1 MNWVAP
7 IKDDTTLE
15 KFKQKLREVD
25 DKYYILFEIGVGTGL
40 QLQEIL
46 KFRNKDIRDKDSIE
60 ASIGTKNIKRTF
72 QIPQELKEI
81 ISQYTEGKDPEAYLI
96 LGHSGSPAPL
106 SREQA
111 YRVFKNVGKSMG
123 LNAIG
128 AQTMRKT
135 FAWRYYKETNDI
147 YYIQNLLNHA
157 SPSITYRYIGEKP
170 NVEVVLKKMTP
181 EENERS
187 RYMLYKDNAGKNR
200 IHALTEELIH
210 IERELDNPTNN
221 DAFYGRVDCLLA
233 ELEELMEGILELDGK
248 PINDVEPKDR
258 EIAMVFQYYSLYKNM
273 TVYDNLSFG
282 MKLKK
287 CSTEQIEAAVK
298 EAADMLGLEELL
310 NRRLKIL
317 SEGQKKRVALG
328 RAIIRKPKL
337 FLFDEPLNGLDEK
350 VQVQIRTEI
359 EKLHERYGTTI
370 LYAAHDKDE
379 AKKFDAENN
388 RILLF

>member
-72 QIPQELKEI
+72 QIPQE
-81 ISQYTEGKDPEAYLI
+81 
-96 LGHSGSPAPL
+96 
-106 SREQA
+106 
-111 YRVFKNVGKSMG
+111 NVGKSMG

-233 ELEELMEGILELDGK
+233 ELEELMD
-248 PINDVEPKDR
+248 N
-258 EIAMVFQYYSLYKNM
+258 FKN
-273 TVYDNLSFG
+273 T
-282 MKLKK
+282 K
-287 CSTEQIEAAVK
+287 
-298 EAADMLGLEELL
+298 
-310 NRRLKIL
+310 
-317 SEGQKKRVALG
+317 
-328 RAIIRKPKL
+328 
-337 FLFDEPLNGLDEK
+337 
-350 VQVQIRTEI
+350 
-359 EKLHERYGTTI
+359 
-370 LYAAHDKDE
+370 
-379 AKKFDAENN
+379 
-388 RILLF
+388 

>member
-60 ASIGTKNIKRTF
+60 ARIGTKNIKRTF

-233 ELEELMEGILELDGK
+233 ELEELMD
-248 PINDVEPKDR
+248 N
-258 EIAMVFQYYSLYKNM
+258 FKN
-273 TVYDNLSFG
+273 T
-282 MKLKK
+282 K
-287 CSTEQIEAAVK
+287 
-298 EAADMLGLEELL
+298 
-310 NRRLKIL
+310 
-317 SEGQKKRVALG
+317 
-328 RAIIRKPKL
+328 
-337 FLFDEPLNGLDEK
+337 
-350 VQVQIRTEI
+350 
-359 EKLHERYGTTI
+359 
-370 LYAAHDKDE
+370 
-379 AKKFDAENN
+379 
-388 RILLF
+388 

>member
-46 KFRNKDIRDKDSIE
+46 KFKISDIRGKDSIE
-60 ASIGTKNIKRTF
+60 ACIGTKNIKRVF
-72 QIPQELKEI
+72 KIPEDLKKI
-81 ISQYTEGKDPEAYLI
+81 IEKYTEGKDPESYLI
-96 LGHSGSPAPL
+96 LGHSGSAAPL

-111 YRVFKNVGKSMG
+111 YRVFKSVGKSMG

-135 FAWRYYKETNDI
+135 FAWRYYKATDDI

-187 RYMLYKDNAGKNR
+187 RYLLYKDNAGKNR
-200 IHALTEELIH
+200 IHALTDELCR
-210 IERELDNPTNN
+210 IEKELDNPTNN
-221 DAFYGRVDCLLA
+221 DAFYGRVDCLLT
-233 ELEELMEGILELDGK
+233 ELEDLM
-248 PINDVEPKDR
+248 NN
-258 EIAMVFQYYSLYKNM
+258 FKN
-273 TVYDNLSFG
+273 T
-282 MKLKK
+282 
-287 CSTEQIEAAVK
+287 
-298 EAADMLGLEELL
+298 
-310 NRRLKIL
+310 R
-317 SEGQKKRVALG
+317 
-328 RAIIRKPKL
+328 
-337 FLFDEPLNGLDEK
+337 
-350 VQVQIRTEI
+350 
-359 EKLHERYGTTI
+359 
-370 LYAAHDKDE
+370 
-379 AKKFDAENN
+379 
-388 RILLF
+388 